1 MFVNRHVY
9 MPLPNLPPQLR
20 SIVQS
25 KGQAR
30 DLETCMANIETAKR
44 NELKAY
50 LSLCDLRLQTIL

>member
-1 MFVNRHVY
+1 

-20 SIVQS
+20 GIIQS

-30 DLETCMANIETAKR
+30 DLEICMAKIETAKK
-44 NELKAY
+44 NEIKAY